1 MAQTHWKSMTNP
13 NYLGVYSLPEGRDII
28 LTIKSVGQE
37 LVMGADGSK
46 EQCVV
51 MHFHEPVKPFICNK
65 TNLKQITKLLKTPYV
80 EQWAGHKIQIGSEKV
95 KAFGDVVD
103 ALRVRSKLPQVQT
116 EPNAKCEACGN
127 EIKPEGSLN
136 SAQVAAWRKKK
147 YGKALCSACAEAMAT
162 AGENQ

>member
-1 MAQTHWKSMTNP
+1 MTNP
-13 NYLGVYSLPEGRDII
+13 NYLGVYSLPDGRDII

-37 LVMGADGSK
+37 MVMGADGSK

-80 EQWAGHKIQIGSEKV
+80 EQWAGHKIQLGSERV

-103 ALRVRSKLPQVQT
+103 ALRVRSKLPQVQSET
-116 EPNAKCEACGN
+116 AVKCENCGK
-127 EIKPEGSLN
+127 EIQPEGTLT

-147 YGKALCSACAEAMAT
+147 YSNALCSACAEAAAK
-162 AGENQ
+162 AGEGK

>member
-13 NYLGVYSLPEGRDII
+13 NYLGVYSLPDGRDVV

-37 LVMGADGSK
+37 LVMGAAGRK

-103 ALRVRSKLPQVQT
+103 ALRVSGRLPQVPT
-116 EPNAKCEACGN
+116 EPNAKCEVCGN
-127 EIKPEGSLN
+127 EIKPEGSLT

-147 YGKALCSACAEAMAT
+147 YGKALCSACAEAEAK
-162 AGENQ
+162 AGDSK

>member
-13 NYLGVYSLPEGRDII
+13 NYLGVYSLPDGRDIV

-37 LVMGADGSK
+37 SVMGTDGST

-51 MHFHEPVKPFICNK
+51 MRFQEPVKPFICNK

-103 ALRVRSKLPQVQT
+103 ALRVRGKLPQMQT
-116 EPNAKCEACGN
+116 EPAAKCESCGK
-127 EIKPEGSLN
+127 EIQSEGSLT

-147 YGKALCSACAEAMAT
+147 YGKALCSSCAEAEAK

>member
-13 NYLGVYSLPEGRDII
+13 NYLGVYSLPDGKDIV
-28 LTIKSVGQE
+28 LTIDRVGQE

-51 MHFHEPVKPFICNK
+51 MHFKEPVKPFICNK

-80 EQWAGHKIQIGSEKV
+80 EQWAGHRIQIGSEKV

-103 ALRVRSKLPQVQT
+103 ALRVRNKLPQTQADPV
-116 EPNAKCEACGN
+116 AKCESCSK
-127 EIKPEGSLN
+127 EIQPEGTLTSV
-136 SAQVAAWRKKK
+136 QVAAWRKKK
-147 YGKALCSACAEAMAT
+147 YGQALCSACAEAKAK
-162 AGENQ
+162 AGESQ

>member
-13 NYLGVYSLPEGRDII
+13 NYLGVYSLPDGKDIV

-37 LVMGADGSK
+37 MVMGADGSK

-51 MHFHEPVKPFICNK
+51 MHFQEPVKPFICNK

-80 EQWAGHKIQIGSEKV
+80 ELWAGHKIQIGSEKV

-103 ALRVRSKLPQVQT
+103 ALRVRGKLPQVQT
-116 EPNAKCEACGN
+116 ETVKCESCSKD
-127 EIKPEGSLN
+127 IQPEGNLT
-136 SAQVAAWRKKK
+136 SAQVAAWRKKR
-147 YGKALCSACAEAMAT
+147 YGKALCTTCAEAMAK
-162 AGENQ
+162 AGDSQ

>member
-80 EQWAGHKIQIGSEKV
+80 EQWAGHRIQIGSERV

-103 ALRVRSKLPQVQT
+103 ALRVRSKLPQSQIEFV
-116 EPNAKCEACGN
+116 KCDECGKD
-127 EIKPEGSLN
+127 IQSEGNLA

-147 YGKALCSACAEAMAT
+147 YGKALCSACAEAAAK
-162 AGENQ
+162 AGESK

>member
-13 NYLGVYSLPEGRDII
+13 NYLGVYSLPEGRDMI

-46 EQCVV
+46 EECVV
-51 MHFHEPVKPFICNK
+51 MHFQEPVKPFICNK

-80 EQWAGHKIQIGSEKV
+80 EQWYGHKIQIGNEKV

-116 EPNAKCEACGN
+116 ETASKCESCGN
-127 EIKPEGSLN
+127 EIKPEGTLT

-147 YGKALCSACAEAMAT
+147 YGKALCSSCAEAEAK
-162 AGENQ
+162 AGESQ

>member
-13 NYLGVYSLPEGRDII
+13 NYLGVYSLPDGRDII

-51 MHFHEPVKPFICNK
+51 MHFQEPVKPFICNK

-80 EQWAGHKIQIGSEKV
+80 EQWSGHKIQIGSEKV

-116 EPNAKCEACGN
+116 EAAVKCEGCGK
-127 EIKPEGSLN
+127 EIQPEGTLT

-147 YGKALCSACAEAMAT
+147 YQKALCSACAETAAK
-162 AGENQ
+162 AGEGK

>member
-13 NYLGVYSLPEGRDII
+13 NYLGVYSLPECRDII

-46 EQCVV
+46 EECVV

-80 EQWAGHKIQIGSEKV
+80 EQWYGHKIQIGNEKV

-103 ALRVRSKLPQVQT
+103 ALRVRSKLPQAQT
-116 EPNAKCEACGN
+116 EVATKCESCGN
-127 EIKPEGSLN
+127 EIKSEGTLT

-147 YGKALCSACAEAMAT
+147 YGKALCSSCAEAEAK
-162 AGENQ
+162 AGESK

>member
-13 NYLGVYSLPEGRDII
+13 NYLGVYSLPDGRDVI

-37 LVMGADGSK
+37 SVMGTDGST

-51 MHFHEPVKPFICNK
+51 MRFQEPVKPFICNK

-103 ALRVRSKLPQVQT
+103 ALRVRSKLPQAQT
-116 EPNAKCEACGN
+116 ETATKCESCGN

-147 YGKALCSACAEAMAT
+147 YGKALCSACAEAEAK
-162 AGENQ
+162 AGENK

>member
-13 NYLGVYSLPEGRDII
+13 NYLGVYSLPDGRDII

-37 LVMGADGSK
+37 SVMGTDGST

-51 MHFHEPVKPFICNK
+51 MHFQEPVKPFICNK

-80 EQWAGHKIQIGSEKV
+80 EQWAGSKIQIGSEKV

-103 ALRVRSKLPQVQT
+103 ALRVRGKLPQVHA
-116 EPNAKCEACGN
+116 EPAVKCEDCGKD
-127 EIKPEGSLN
+127 IQPEGNLT
-136 SAQVAAWRKKK
+136 SAHVAAWRKKK
-147 YGKALCSACAEAMAT
+147 YGKALCSACAEAMSK
-162 AGENQ
+162 AGENK

>member
-28 LTIKSVGQE
+28 LTINSVGQE

-80 EQWAGHKIQIGSEKV
+80 EQWSGHKIQIGGEKV

-103 ALRVRSKLPQVQT
+103 ALRVRSKLPQAQT
-116 EPNAKCEACGN
+116 ETASKCESCGN
-127 EIKPEGSLN
+127 EIKPEGNLTSN
-136 SAQVAAWRKKK
+136 QVASWRKKK
-147 YGKALCSACAEAMAT
+147 YGKALCSSCAEAMAK
-162 AGENQ
+162 AGECQ

>member
-1 MAQTHWKSMTNP
+1 MSQTHWKSMTNP
-13 NYLGVYSLPEGRDII
+13 NYLGVYSLPDGRDII

-51 MHFHEPVKPFICNK
+51 MHFQEPVKPFICNK

-80 EQWAGHKIQIGSEKV
+80 EQWAGNKIQIGIEKV

-116 EPNAKCEACGN
+116 EPCVKCESCEG
-127 EIKPEGSLN
+127 EIKSEGSLT
-136 SAQVAAWRKKK
+136 SGQVAAWRKKK
-147 YGKALCSACAEAMAT
+147 YGKALCSACAEALAK
-162 AGENQ
+162 AGESQ

>member
-1 MAQTHWKSMTNP
+1 MSQTHWKAMTNP
-13 NYLGVYSLPEGRDII
+13 NYLGVYSLPEGRDVI

-37 LVMGADGSK
+37 MVMGADGSK

-51 MHFHEPVKPFICNK
+51 MHFQEPVKPFICNK

-80 EQWAGHKIQIGSEKV
+80 EQWTGHRIQIGSEKV

-103 ALRVRSKLPQVQT
+103 ALRVRSKLPQAQA
-116 EPNAKCEACGN
+116 EANANCEDCGK
-127 EIKPEGSLN
+127 EILPEGSLS

-147 YGKALCSACAEAMAT
+147 YSKALCTACAEALVK
-162 AGENQ
+162 AGDSK

>member
-13 NYLGVYSLPEGRDII
+13 NYLGVYSLPDGKDIV

-51 MHFHEPVKPFICNK
+51 MHFNEPVKPFICNK

-80 EQWAGHKIQIGSEKV
+80 EQWAGNKVQLGSEKV

-103 ALRVRSKLPQVQT
+103 ALRVRSKLPQAQT
-116 EPNAKCEACGN
+116 EALVKCEGCGK
-127 EIKPEGSLN
+127 EIQPEGGLAS
-136 SAQVAAWRKKK
+136 SHVAAWRKKK
-147 YGKALCSACAEAMAT
+147 YGMALCASCAEAMT
-162 AGENQ
+162 KAGENK

>member
-13 NYLGVYSLPEGRDII
+13 NYLGVYSLPDGRDIV

-51 MHFHEPVKPFICNK
+51 MHFQEPVKPFICNK

-80 EQWAGHKIQIGSEKV
+80 EQWAGNKIQIGSEKV

-103 ALRVRSKLPQVQT
+103 ALRVRSKLPQAQT
-116 EPNAKCEACGN
+116 EALVKCEDCGK
-127 EIKPEGSLN
+127 EIQPEGGLA
-136 SAQVAAWRKKK
+136 SAHVAAWRKKK
-147 YGKALCSACAEAMAT
+147 YGKALCSACAEAMT
-162 AGENQ
+162 KAGESK

>member
-46 EQCVV
+46 EECVV
-51 MHFHEPVKPFICNK
+51 MHFYEPAKPFICNK

-80 EQWAGHKIQIGSEKV
+80 EQWYGHKIQIGNEKV

-103 ALRVRSKLPQVQT
+103 ALRVRSKLPQVQA
-116 EPNAKCEACGN
+116 ELAAKCESCGK
-127 EIKPEGSLN
+127 EIQPEGTLTST
-136 SAQVAAWRKKK
+136 QVALWRKKK
-147 YGKALCSACAEAMAT
+147 YGKALCSSCAEAEAK
-162 AGENQ
+162 AGESK

>member
-1 MAQTHWKSMTNP
+1 MSLTHWKSMTNP
-13 NYLGVYSLPEGRDII
+13 NYLGVYSLPDGRDII

-51 MHFHEPVKPFICNK
+51 MHFQEPVKPFICNK

-80 EQWAGHKIQIGSEKV
+80 EQWAGNKIQIGSEKV

-116 EPNAKCEACGN
+116 EPCVKCESCEG
-127 EIKPEGSLN
+127 EIKSEGSLT
-136 SAQVAAWRKKK
+136 SGQVAAWRKKK
-147 YGKALCSACAEAMAT
+147 YGKALCSACAEALAK
-162 AGENQ
+162 AGESQ

>member
-51 MHFHEPVKPFICNK
+51 MHFHESVKPFICNK

-80 EQWAGHKIQIGSEKV
+80 EQWSGHKIQIGSEKV

-103 ALRVRSKLPQVQT
+103 ALRVRSKLPQAQT
-116 EPNAKCEACGN
+116 ETVKCEDCGK
-127 EIKPEGSLN
+127 EIQAEGNL
-136 SAQVAAWRKKK
+136 APVQVAAWRKKK
-147 YGKALCSACAEAMAT
+147 YGKALCSSCAEALAK

>member
-13 NYLGVYSLPEGRDII
+13 NYLGVYSLPDGRDII

-51 MHFHEPVKPFICNK
+51 MHFQEPVKPFICNK

-80 EQWAGHKIQIGSEKV
+80 EQWSGNKIQIGSEKV

-103 ALRVRSKLPQVQT
+103 ALRVRSKLPQIQT
-116 EPNAKCEACGN
+116 EATVKCEGCGK
-127 EIKPEGSLN
+127 EIHPEGTLT

-147 YGKALCSACAEAMAT
+147 YGKALCSSCAEAAAN
-162 AGENQ
+162 AGESK

>member
-46 EQCVV
+46 EECVV
-51 MHFHEPVKPFICNK
+51 MHFQEPVKPFICNK

-80 EQWAGHKIQIGSEKV
+80 EQWYGHKIQIGNEKV

-116 EPNAKCEACGN
+116 ETASRCESCGN
-127 EIKPEGSLN
+127 EIKPEGTLT

-147 YGKALCSACAEAMAT
+147 YGKALCSSCAEAEAK
-162 AGENQ
+162 AGESQ

>member
-13 NYLGVYSLPEGRDII
+13 NYLGVYSLPEGRDIV

-37 LVMGADGSK
+37 LVMVADGSK

-51 MHFHEPVKPFICNK
+51 MHFQEPMKPFICNK

-80 EQWAGHKIQIGSEKV
+80 EQWSGHKIQIGSEKV

-103 ALRVRSKLPQVQT
+103 ALRVRNKLPQAQAET
-116 EPNAKCEACGN
+116 AAKCESCGK
-127 EIKPEGSLN
+127 EIHPEGSLT
-136 SAQVAAWRKKK
+136 STQVAAWRKKK
-147 YGKALCSACAEAMAT
+147 YGKALCSSCAEAEAK
-162 AGENQ
+162 AGESQ

>member
-46 EQCVV
+46 EECVV
-51 MHFHEPVKPFICNK
+51 MHFLEPVKPFICNK

-80 EQWAGHKIQIGSEKV
+80 EQWYGHKIQIGNEKV

-103 ALRVRSKLPQVQT
+103 ALRVRSKLPQVQN
-116 EPNAKCEACGN
+116 EVAAKCESCGN
-127 EIKPEGSLN
+127 EIKPEGTLT

-147 YGKALCSACAEAMAT
+147 YGKALCSSCAEAEAK
-162 AGENQ
+162 AGESK

>member
-1 MAQTHWKSMTNP
+1 MTNP

-37 LVMGADGSK
+37 LVMGADGGK

-51 MHFHEPVKPFICNK
+51 MHFQEPVKPFICNK

-80 EQWAGHKIQIGSEKV
+80 EQWSGNKIQIGSEKV

-116 EPNAKCEACGN
+116 DTAAKCEDCGN
-127 EIKPEGSLN
+127 EIKSEGNLTSN
-136 SAQVAAWRKKK
+136 QVAAWRKKK
-147 YGKALCSACAEAMAT
+147 YGKALCSSCAEAMAK

>member
-13 NYLGVYSLPEGRDII
+13 NYLGVYSLPDGKDIV

-37 LVMGADGSK
+37 MVMGADGSK

-51 MHFHEPVKPFICNK
+51 MHFLEPVKPFICNK

-80 EQWAGHKIQIGSEKV
+80 EQWAGNKIQIGSEKV

-103 ALRVRSKLPQVQT
+103 ALRVRSKLPTMQN
-116 EPNAKCEACGN
+116 EPAAKCENCGK
-127 EIKPEGSLN
+127 EILPEGSLA

-147 YGKALCSACAEAMAT
+147 YGKALCSACAEAVAK

>member
-13 NYLGVYSLPEGRDII
+13 NYLGVYSLPDGRDII

-80 EQWAGHKIQIGSEKV
+80 EQWAGNRIQIGSEKV

-103 ALRVRSKLPQVQT
+103 ALRVRSKLPQSQIEFV
-116 EPNAKCEACGN
+116 KCEECGKD
-127 EIKPEGSLN
+127 IQPEGNLA

-147 YGKALCSACAEAMAT
+147 YGKALCSACAEAAAK
-162 AGENQ
+162 AGESK

>member
-13 NYLGVYSLPEGRDII
+13 NYLGVYSLPDGKDIV

-37 LVMGADGSK
+37 MVMGADGSK

-51 MHFHEPVKPFICNK
+51 MHFQEPVKPFICNK

-80 EQWAGHKIQIGSEKV
+80 ELWAGHKIQIGSEKV

-103 ALRVRSKLPQVQT
+103 ALRVRGKLPQVQT
-116 EPNAKCEACGN
+116 EPATKCESCSKD
-127 EIKPEGSLN
+127 IQPEGSLT
-136 SAQVAAWRKKK
+136 SAQVAVWRKKR
-147 YGKALCSACAEAMAT
+147 YGKALCAACAEAMAK
-162 AGENQ
+162 AGDSQ

>member
-13 NYLGVYSLPEGRDII
+13 NYLGVYSLPEGRDIV

-51 MHFHEPVKPFICNK
+51 MHFQEPVKPFICNK

-80 EQWAGHKIQIGSEKV
+80 EQWSGSKIQIASEKV

-103 ALRVRSKLPQVQT
+103 ALRVRSKLPQAQA
-116 EPNAKCEACGN
+116 EAIAKCEGCGK
-127 EIKPEGSLN
+127 EIQPEGSLT

-147 YGKALCSACAEAMAT
+147 YGKALCSSCAEAMAK
-162 AGENQ
+162 AGDSQ

>member
-46 EQCVV
+46 EECVV
-51 MHFHEPVKPFICNK
+51 MHFQEPVKPFICNK

-80 EQWAGHKIQIGSEKV
+80 EQWYGHKIQIGNEKV

-116 EPNAKCEACGN
+116 ETASKCESCGN
-127 EIKPEGSLN
+127 EIKPEGTLT

-147 YGKALCSACAEAMAT
+147 YGKSLCSSCAEAEAK
-162 AGENQ
+162 AGESQ

>member
-1 MAQTHWKSMTNP
+1 MTSP
-13 NYLGVYSLPEGRDII
+13 NYLGVYSLPDGRDII

-37 LVMGADGSK
+37 MVMGADGSK

-51 MHFHEPVKPFICNK
+51 MHFRESVKPFICNK

-80 EQWAGHKIQIGSEKV
+80 EQWAGNKIQIGSEKV

-103 ALRVRSKLPQVQT
+103 ALRVRSKLPQAQT
-116 EPNAKCEACGN
+116 EPAAKCEDCGN
-127 EIKPEGSLN
+127 EIKPEGNLA

-147 YGKALCSACAEAMAT
+147 YGKALCSACAEAAAK

>member
-37 LVMGADGSK
+37 MVMGADGSK

-51 MHFHEPVKPFICNK
+51 MHFQEPVKPFICNK

-103 ALRVRSKLPQVQT
+103 ALRVRSKLPQIQSETAV
-116 EPNAKCEACGN
+116 KCENCGK
-127 EIKPEGSLN
+127 EIQPEGTLT
-136 SAQVAAWRKKK
+136 SAQVAAWRKKNDS
-147 YGKALCSACAEAMAT
+147 KALCSACAEAAAK
-162 AGENQ
+162 AGEGK

>member
-13 NYLGVYSLPEGRDII
+13 NYLGVYSLPDGRDII

-103 ALRVRSKLPQVQT
+103 ALRVRSKLPQDQA
-116 EPNAKCEACGN
+116 ELAAKCESCGK
-127 EIKPEGSLN
+127 EIQPEGTLT
-136 SAQVAAWRKKK
+136 SAHVAAWRKKK
-147 YGKALCSACAEAMAT
+147 YGKALCSSCAEAEAK
-162 AGENQ
+162 AGESK

>member
-13 NYLGVYSLPEGRDII
+13 NYLGVYSLPDGRDII

-37 LVMGADGSK
+37 MVMGADGSK

-51 MHFHEPVKPFICNK
+51 MHFQEPVKPFICNK

-80 EQWAGHKIQIGSEKV
+80 EQWAGSKIQIGSEKV

-103 ALRVRSKLPQVQT
+103 ALRVRGKLPQGHAAPAVKWEDWGKDIQ
-116 EPNAKCEACGN
+116 
-127 EIKPEGSLN
+127 PEGNLT
-136 SAQVAAWRKKK
+136 SAHVAA
-147 YGKALCSACAEAMAT
+147 LPT
-162 AGENQ
+162 